1 MTIIEKTRE
10 LGELIQNSEEMK
22 AVKKAEA
29 MQAEDEN
36 AKTLFLEFNMHRM
49 NLDRNIQEG
58 KITQE
63 EAVEKDR
70 KAFEE
75 MVEKSETIK
84 AYVEAQENLNKL
96 INEIYGV
103 LNYYITGQA
112 PGGCSHDCSSCG
124 GCH

>member
-10 LGELIQNSEEMK
+10 LGELIQNSDEMK
-22 AVKKAEA
+22 ALKAAEVA
-29 MQAEDEN
+29 QSEDEN

-49 NLDRNIQEG
+49 NLDRNVQAG

-63 EAVEKDR
+63 EAVEQDR
-70 KAFEE
+70 KAFED
-75 MVEKSETIK
+75 MLEKSDTIK
-84 AYVEAQENLNKL
+84 AYVEAQEDLNRVV
-96 INEIYGV
+96 NEIYGI
-103 LNYYITGQA
+103 LNYYITGHT

>member
-22 AVKKAEA
+22 ALKKAEA

-49 NLDRNIQEG
+49 NLDRNVQEG
-58 KITQE
+58 KITEE
-63 EAVEKDR
+63 EAVEKDK

-75 MVEKSETIK
+75 MLEKSETIK
-84 AYVEAQENLNKL
+84 AYVEAQENLGKV
-96 INEIYGV
+96 INEIYGI
-103 LNYYITGQA
+103 LNYYITGQT
-112 PGGCSHDCSSCG
+112 PGGCTHDCSSCG